1 MPRRVHAEAEDR
13 RAFKDSAA
21 RRHVRQAAASPGAPD
36 DTDCQRAERGAGAAR
51 RGGGDG
57 SHPHV
62 YAHPRS
68 RKAELEGGDVR
79 DARRVPRSAGDA
91 RGVHGADQ
99 IGARTADMKAL
110 EGKTAIVTGAGRGI
124 GRAIALAF
132 AAEGAAVALAAR
144 SRADLAEVAGEI
156 RAAGGGRALAIPTD
170 VTNDGA
176 VEALVEQT
184 LADLGRLDILITSAG
199 TAAFAALADSKPADW
214 DAMLSVNLRAAM
226 VCCRA
231 VLPPMIRQGSGT
243 IINVASIAAKRALPG
258 SAVYTAT
265 KAGLF
270 GFSRVL
276 AEELRATGVR
286 VGVLMPG
293 AVDTPLWDTLGGTP
307 PREKMLRPEDVARAA
322 LLMAALPPHAV
333 LEELTL
339 LPAGGIL

>member
-1 MPRRVHAEAEDR
+1 MN
-13 RAFKDSAA
+13 
-21 RRHVRQAAASPGAPD
+21 
-36 DTDCQRAERGAGAAR
+36 
-51 RGGGDG
+51 
-57 SHPHV
+57 
-62 YAHPRS
+62 
-68 RKAELEGGDVR
+68 
-79 DARRVPRSAGDA
+79 
-91 RGVHGADQ
+91 
-99 IGARTADMKAL
+99 AL

-176 VEALVEQT
+176 VEALIEQT
-184 LADLGRLDILITSAG
+184 LADLGRLDILVTSAG

-231 VLPPMIRQGSGT
+231 VLPPMMRQGSGT

-276 AEELRATGVR
+276 AEELRNTGVR

-293 AVDTPLWDTLGGTP
+293 AVDTPLWDTLGGSP
-307 PREKMLRPEDVARAA
+307 PRDKMLRPEDVARAA
-322 LLMAALPPHAV
+322 VLMAALPLHAV

-339 LPAGGIL
+339 LPTGGIL

>member
-1 MPRRVHAEAEDR
+1 
-13 RAFKDSAA
+13 
-21 RRHVRQAAASPGAPD
+21 
-36 DTDCQRAERGAGAAR
+36 
-51 RGGGDG
+51 
-57 SHPHV
+57 
-62 YAHPRS
+62 
-68 RKAELEGGDVR
+68 
-79 DARRVPRSAGDA
+79 
-91 RGVHGADQ
+91 
-99 IGARTADMKAL
+99 MKAL

-184 LADLGRLDILITSAG
+184 LADLGRLDVLVTSAG
-199 TAAFAALADSKPADW
+199 TAAFTALADSKPADW

-231 VLPPMIRQGSGT
+231 VLPPMMRQGAGT

-276 AEELRATGVR
+276 AEELRTTGVR

-293 AVDTPLWDTLGGTP
+293 AVDTPLWDTLGGSP
-307 PREKMLRPEDVARAA
+307 PRDKMLRPEDVARAA
-322 LLMAALPPHAV
+322 VLMASLPLHAV

-339 LPAGGIL
+339 LPSGGIL